1 MVLRPGI
8 AARIFNTPLLMHPGK
23 LDAVLAG
30 IGERIVEGGM
40 VLQGAGERI
49 DHMAFENGRPLAGRI
64 GDRTGRRHDAAGSP
78 VFDTIDGVAL
88 IPIEGTLVHK
98 GAYVGAYSG
107 RTSYEGLQA
116 QILRAM
122 RNPAIKGVVFE
133 VDSFGGELAGA
144 FETADLI
151 ARLSAGKPTLAILT
165 DHALSAGYLLASA
178 ARQIIIP
185 EHGRAGS
192 IGVVALH
199 ADLSAA
205 LEQRG
210 IKVTVL
216 RAGAQKMAANPFEA
230 LGDETIQRLLSD
242 LEAARNTFAESVGR
256 YRGKRFTAEA
266 ALATEAQDYRGSDA
280 VTLGLADASGH
291 ALEAF
296 DGFIR
301 AIKPKRDATPRKAS
315 AP

>member
-1 MVLRPGI
+1 MILRPEL
-8 AARIFNTPLLMHPGK
+8 AARVFNTPLLMHPGK
-23 LDAVLAG
+23 LDAALAG
-30 IGERIVEGGM
+30 VGERIVEGGV
-40 VLQGAGERI
+40 VLQGAGGRI
-49 DHMAFENGRPLAGRI
+49 DHVAFENNRPLAGRV
-64 GDRTGRRHDAAGSP
+64 GDRTGRRHDTAGSP

-116 QILRAM
+116 QVLRAM
-122 RNPAIKGVVFE
+122 RNPTIKGVVFE

-151 ARLSAGKPTLAILT
+151 ARLSAEKPTLAILT

-192 IGVVALH
+192 IGVVTLH

-216 RAGAQKMAANPFEA
+216 RAGAQKMSANPFEP

-242 LEAARNTFAESVGR
+242 LEAARTTFAESVGR
-256 YRGKRFTAEA
+256 YRGSRLTSQA
-266 ALATEAQDYRGSDA
+266 ALATEAQDYRADEA
-280 VTLGLADASGH
+280 IALGLADASGH

-296 DGFIR
+296 DSFVK
-301 AIKPKRDATPRKAS
+301 AINAKK
-315 AP
+315 

>member
-1 MVLRPGI
+1 MILRPEL
-8 AARIFNTPLLMHPGK
+8 AARVFNTPLLMHPGK
-23 LDAVLAG
+23 LDAALAG
-30 IGERIVEGGM
+30 IGERIVDGGV
-40 VLQGAGERI
+40 VLQGAGDRI
-49 DHMAFENGRPLAGRI
+49 DHVAFERGRPLAGRI
-64 GDRTGRRHDAAGSP
+64 GDKVGRILDDSGRQPFAI
-78 VFDTIDGVAL
+78 IDGVAL

-116 QILRAM
+116 QVLRAL

-151 ARLSAGKPTLAILT
+151 ARLSTEKPTLAILT

-192 IGVVALH
+192 IG
-199 ADLSAA
+199 ADFSAA

-216 RAGAQKMAANPFEA
+216 RAGAQKMAANPFEPLA
-230 LGDETIQRLLSD
+230 DDTIRRLLVD
-242 LEAARNTFAESVGR
+242 LEAARSTFAESVGR
-256 YRGKRFTAEA
+256 YRGNRFTSQA
-266 ALATEAQDYRGSDA
+266 ALATEAQDYRGGEA
-280 VTLGLADASGH
+280 VALGLADAAGH

-296 DGFIR
+296 ESFVRVISM
-301 AIKPKRDATPRKAS
+301 KR
-315 AP
+315 

>member
-23 LDAVLAG
+23 LDPVLAG
-30 IGERIVEGGM
+30 IGERIVEGR
-40 VLQGAGERI
+40 VVVHGAGDRI
-49 DHMAFENGRPLAGRI
+49 DHVAFERGRPVAGRI
-64 GDRTGRRHDAAGSP
+64 GDKAGRILDDSGRQPFAI
-78 VFDTIDGVAL
+78 IDGIAL

-98 GAYVGAYSG
+98 GGYVGAYSG

-116 QILRAM
+116 QVLRAM

-151 ARLSAGKPTLAILT
+151 ARLSAEKPTLAILT

-192 IGVVALH
+192 IGVVTLH
-199 ADLSAA
+199 ADLSGA

-216 RAGAQKMAANPFEA
+216 RAGAQKISANPFEPLA
-230 LGDETIQRLLSD
+230 DDTIKRLLGD
-242 LEAARNTFAESVGR
+242 LEAARTTFAESVGR
-256 YRGKRFTAEA
+256 YRGNRFTAQA
-266 ALATEAQDYRGSDA
+266 ALATEAQDYRGGEA
-280 VTLGLADASGH
+280 VALGLADAVGH

-296 DGFIR
+296 DSFVK
-301 AIKPKRDATPRKAS
+301 AINGKN
-315 AP
+315 

>member
-8 AARIFNTPLLMHPGK
+8 AARIFDTPLLMHPGK

-30 IGERIVEGGM
+30 IGERIIEGGA
-40 VLQGAGERI
+40 VLHGAGDRI
-49 DHMAFENGRPLAGRI
+49 EHIAFENGRPLAGRI
-64 GDRTGRRHDAAGSP
+64 GDKVGRILDESGRQPFAI
-78 VFDTIDGVAL
+78 IDGIAL

-98 GAYVGAYSG
+98 GAYVGACSG

-116 QILRAM
+116 QVLRAM

-151 ARLSAGKPTLAILT
+151 ARLSAEKPTLAILT

-192 IGVVALH
+192 IGVVTLH

-216 RAGAQKMAANPFEA
+216 RAGAQKMAANAFEP
-230 LGDETIQRLLSD
+230 LSDRTVERMLSD
-242 LEAARNTFAESVGR
+242 LEAARTTFAESVGR
-256 YRGKRFTAEA
+256 YRGKRFTPQA
-266 ALATEAQDYRGSDA
+266 ALATEAQDYRGADA
-280 VTLGLADASGH
+280 VALGLADATGH
-291 ALEAF
+291 ALDAF
-296 DGFIR
+296 DNFVKAINRGR
-301 AIKPKRDATPRKAS
+301 A

>member
-1 MVLRPGI
+1 
-8 AARIFNTPLLMHPGK
+8 
-23 LDAVLAG
+23 
-30 IGERIVEGGM
+30 
-40 VLQGAGERI
+40 
-49 DHMAFENGRPLAGRI
+49 
-64 GDRTGRRHDAAGSP
+64 
-78 VFDTIDGVAL
+78 
-88 IPIEGTLVHK
+88 
-98 GAYVGAYSG
+98 
-107 RTSYEGLQA
+107 
-116 QILRAM
+116 M

-199 ADLSAA
+199 ADLSTA
-205 LEQRG
+205 LEQQG

-216 RAGAQKMAANPFEA
+216 RAGAQKMAANPFEPLA
-230 LGDETIQRLLSD
+230 DDTIQRLLVD
-242 LEAARNTFAESVGR
+242 LEAARSTFAESVGL
-256 YRGKRFTAEA
+256 YRGTRFTAQA
-266 ALATEAQDYRGSDA
+266 ALATEAQDYRGGDA
-280 VTLGLADASGH
+280 VTLGLVDATGH

-296 DGFIR
+296 DGFVKAVNRGR
-301 AIKPKRDATPRKAS
+301 AAV
-315 AP
+315 

>member
-1 MVLRPGI
+1 MILRPEL
-8 AARIFNTPLLMHPGK
+8 AARVFNTPLLMHPGK
-23 LDAVLAG
+23 LDAALAG
-30 IGERIVEGGM
+30 IGERIVEGG
-40 VLQGAGERI
+40 VILQGAGDRI
-49 DHMAFENGRPLAGRI
+49 EHMAFGNDNPLAGRI
-64 GDRTGRRHDAAGSP
+64 GDKVGKMLDDRGRQPFAI
-78 VFDTIDGVAL
+78 VDGVAL

-116 QILRAM
+116 QVLRAT
-122 RNPAIKGVVFE
+122 RDPAVKGVVFE

-151 ARLSAGKPTLAILT
+151 ARLSAKKPTLAILT

-192 IGVVALH
+192 IGVVTLH
-199 ADLSAA
+199 ADFSAA
-205 LEQRG
+205 LDQRG

-216 RAGAQKMAANPFEA
+216 RAGAQKMAANPFEP
-230 LGDETIQRLLSD
+230 LGDDTVQRLMGD
-242 LEAARNTFAESVGR
+242 LEAARATFAESVGR
-256 YRGKRFTAEA
+256 YRGKRFTSQA
-266 ALATEAQDYRGSDA
+266 ALSTEAQDYRGGEA
-280 VTLGLADASGH
+280 VALGLADPTGH

-296 DGFIR
+296 DRFVW
-301 AIKPKRDATPRKAS
+301 AIGLSHSGIARP
-315 AP
+315 

>member
-1 MVLRPGI
+1 M
-8 AARIFNTPLLMHPGK
+8 
-23 LDAVLAG
+23 
-30 IGERIVEGGM
+30 
-40 VLQGAGERI
+40 
-49 DHMAFENGRPLAGRI
+49 
-64 GDRTGRRHDAAGSP
+64 
-78 VFDTIDGVAL
+78 
-88 IPIEGTLVHK
+88 
-98 GAYVGAYSG
+98 
-107 RTSYEGLQA
+107 
-116 QILRAM
+116 
-122 RNPAIKGVVFE
+122 FE

-151 ARLSAGKPTLAILT
+151 ARLSSEKPTLAILT

-192 IGVVALH
+192 IGVVTLH

-216 RAGAQKMAANPFEA
+216 RAGAQKMSANPFEPLA
-230 LGDETIQRLLSD
+230 GDTIQRLLVD
-242 LEAARNTFAESVGR
+242 LEAARTTFAESVGR
-256 YRGKRFTAEA
+256 YRGNRFTSQA

-280 VTLGLADASGH
+280 VALGLADATGH

-296 DGFIR
+296 ERFVK
-301 AIKPKRDATPRKAS
+301 AINGPNPRG
-315 AP
+315 P

>member
-1 MVLRPGI
+1 MILLPEV
-8 AARIFNTPLLMHPGK
+8 AARVFNTPLLMHPGK
-23 LDAVLAG
+23 LDAALAG
-30 IGERIVEGGM
+30 IGERIVKGGV
-40 VLQGAGERI
+40 VLQNAGERI
-49 DHMAFENGRPLAGRI
+49 DHVAFEHGRPLVGRI
-64 GDRTGRRHDAAGSP
+64 GDKVGRM
-78 VFDTIDGVAL
+78 FDDSGRQPFAIIDGVAL

-116 QILRAM
+116 LVLRAL

-151 ARLSAGKPTLAILT
+151 ARLSAEKPTLAILT

-192 IGVVALH
+192 IGVVTLH

-216 RAGAQKMAANPFEA
+216 RAGTQKMSANPFEPLA
-230 LGDETIQRLLSD
+230 DDTIQRLLSD
-242 LEAARNTFAESVGR
+242 LEAARTTFAESIGR
-256 YRGKRFTAEA
+256 YRGTRFTSQA

-280 VTLGLADASGH
+280 VALGLADATGH

-296 DGFIR
+296 DGFLR
-301 AIKPKRDATPRKAS
+301 AINANN
-315 AP
+315 

>member
-1 MVLRPGI
+1 MILRPEL
-8 AARIFNTPLLMHPGK
+8 AARVFNTPLLMHPGK
-23 LDAVLAG
+23 LDAALAG
-30 IGERIVEGGM
+30 IGERIVEGG
-40 VLQGAGERI
+40 VILQSAGDRI
-49 DHMAFENGRPLAGRI
+49 EHMAFGNDNPLAGRI
-64 GDRTGRRHDAAGSP
+64 GDKVGKMLDDRGRQPFAI
-78 VFDTIDGVAL
+78 VDGVAL

-116 QILRAM
+116 QVLRAT
-122 RNPAIKGVVFE
+122 RDPAVKGVVFE

-151 ARLSAGKPTLAILT
+151 ARLSAKKPTLAILT

-192 IGVVALH
+192 IGVVTLH
-199 ADLSAA
+199 ADFSAA
-205 LEQRG
+205 LDQRG

-216 RAGAQKMAANPFEA
+216 RAGAQKMAANPFEP
-230 LGDETIQRLLSD
+230 LGDDTVQRLMGD
-242 LEAARNTFAESVGR
+242 LEAARATFAESVGR
-256 YRGKRFTAEA
+256 YRGKRFTSQA
-266 ALATEAQDYRGSDA
+266 ALSTEAQDYRGGEA
-280 VTLGLADASGH
+280 VALGLADPTGH

-296 DGFIR
+296 DRFVW
-301 AIKPKRDATPRKAS
+301 AIGLSHSGIARP
-315 AP
+315 

>member
-1 MVLRPGI
+1 MILLPEL
-8 AARIFNTPLLMHPGK
+8 AARVFNTPLLMHPGK
-23 LDAVLAG
+23 LDAALAG
-30 IGERIVEGGM
+30 IGERIVEGGV

-49 DHMAFENGRPLAGRI
+49 EHIAFEHGHPLAGRI
-64 GDRTGRRHDAAGSP
+64 GDKVGRVLDDSGRQP
-78 VFDTIDGVAL
+78 FTTIDGVAL

-116 QILRAM
+116 QVLRAI

-151 ARLSAGKPTLAILT
+151 ARLSAEKPTLAILT

-192 IGVVALH
+192 IGVVTLH
-199 ADLSAA
+199 ADFSSA
-205 LEQRG
+205 LEQQG

-216 RAGAQKMAANPFEA
+216 RAGAQKMAANAFEPLA
-230 LGDETIQRLLSD
+230 DDTIQRLLGD
-242 LEAARNTFAESVGR
+242 LDAARTTFAESIGL
-256 YRGKRFTAEA
+256 YRGNRFTSEA
-266 ALATEAQDYRGSDA
+266 ALATEAQDYRGGEA
-280 VTLGLADASGH
+280 VALGLADAAGH

-296 DGFIR
+296 DCFVW
-301 AIKPKRDATPRKAS
+301 AVNAKK
-315 AP
+315 